1 MLPAEVAAHIGLQS
15 QAGIGQTIRAHPT
28 YKMCNPD
35 HEEIVSHVTADSA
48 EHELFEGLN
57 DHDLAAL
64 GERFAI
70 ASFRKGELIY
80 SPYDLGDALFL
91 IESGRVRLFRSA
103 SDGRQV
109 TLALLDPGSSFGQIT
124 MLDHSMH
131 DAYAEAMADCVLRVL
146 RLPEL
151 ERALAEHPRI
161 ALNLMRS
168 LAERLHDAEDQIESL
183 AFRPVPARLAGKL
196 LELMD
201 RYGRVTPTG
210 IRIDERFTHMQLAE
224 MIGTSRETLT
234 KVLNELRDEHLI
246 DVRER
251 LVWVIDADGLDRVKR
266 SA

>member
-1 MLPAEVAAHIGLQS
+1 MSHI
-15 QAGIGQTIRAHPT
+15 
-28 YKMCNPD
+28 
-35 HEEIVSHVTADSA
+35 TADSVDI
-48 EHELFEGLN
+48 EIFEGLN
-57 DHDLAAL
+57 DADLAEL
-64 GERFAI
+64 DDRFAM

-80 SPYDLGDALFL
+80 SPYDRGEALFV

-109 TLALLDPGSSFGQIT
+109 TLAMLDPGSSFGQISV
-124 MLDHSMH
+124 LDDLMH
-131 DAYAEAMADCVLRVL
+131 DAYAETMADSVVRVLRVSD
-146 RLPEL
+146 L
-151 ERALAEHPRI
+151 ERAIAQHPRV

-168 LAERLHDAEDQIESL
+168 LSERLRTAEDQIESL
-183 AFRPVPARLAGKL
+183 AFRPVPARLAAKL

-234 KVLNELRDEHLI
+234 KVLNELRDEGLI

-251 LVWVIDADGLDRVKR
+251 LVWVLDADRLERLKT

>member
-1 MLPAEVAAHIGLQS
+1 MLPAGVALIALQYADGL
-15 QAGIGQTIRAHPT
+15 GQTIGPSLS
-28 YKMCNPD
+28 YNLCNPD
-35 HEEIVSHVTADSA
+35 HEEIVSHVTADRA

-57 DHDLAAL
+57 DHDLAEM
-64 GERFAI
+64 GDRFVV

-80 SPYDLGDALFL
+80 SPYDRGDALFL

-109 TLALLDPGSSFGQIT
+109 TLALLDPGSSFGQIVIVDEP
-124 MLDHSMH
+124 LH
-131 DAYAEAMADCVLRVL
+131 DAYAEAMADSVVRVL

-151 ERALAEHPRI
+151 ERAIADHPRMAI
-161 ALNLMRS
+161 NLMRS
-168 LAERLHDAEDQIESL
+168 LSERLRDAEDQIESL
-183 AFRPVPARLAGKL
+183 AFRPVPARLAAKL
-196 LELMD
+196 LDLMD

-234 KVLNELRDEHLI
+234 KVLNELRDAGLI

-251 LVWVIDADGLDRVKR
+251 LVWVLDPDGLDRLKR

>member
-1 MLPAEVAAHIGLQS
+1 
-15 QAGIGQTIRAHPT
+15 
-28 YKMCNPD
+28 
-35 HEEIVSHVTADSA
+35 VSHVTADSA
-48 EHELFEGLN
+48 EQELFEGLN
-57 DHDLAAL
+57 DHDLADL
-64 GERFAI
+64 GDRFSA

-80 SPYDLGDALFL
+80 SPYDRGDALFM

-109 TLALLDPGSSFGQIT
+109 TLALLDPGSSFGQT
-124 MLDHSMH
+124 TVLEEPMH
-131 DAYAEAMADCVLRVL
+131 DAYAEAMADCTLRVL

-151 ERALAEHPRI
+151 ERAIAEHPRMAI
-161 ALNLMRS
+161 NLVRS
-168 LAERLHDAEDQIESL
+168 LAERLRDAEDQIESL
-183 AFRPVPARLAGKL
+183 AFRPVPARLAAKL

-234 KVLNELRDEHLI
+234 KVLNELRDAHLI
-246 DVRER
+246 DVRDR
-251 LVWVIDADGLDRVKR
+251 LVWVIDAEGLDRLKR